1 MTPNLQL
8 ALQITLIGMSLV
20 FGAIVLFWGLMS
32 LLVRVTTDPAHA
44 EPRRSDAAAEHG
56 LRQRAAAAALA
67 LALAEQAARDTG
79 DQPNVPPPPPTAIV
93 SAWQAVMRANQ
104 LSQRG
109 PVR

>member
-1 MTPNLQL
+1 MTENLFT

-32 LLVRVTTDPAHA
+32 ALVRLAADARERPA
-44 EPRRSDAAAEHG
+44 EDERR
-56 LRQRAAAAALA
+56 LKQRAAVAAVAVALMEAQARAAA
-67 LALAEQAARDTG
+67 G
-79 DQPNVPPPPPTAIV
+79 QPNVPPLPPTALV